1 MNVEAGEPKQY
12 VVAHVREAI
21 AHHENLSELNVDIS
35 VAGGRIFLTGVV
47 ATEERRQELTR
58 VVGELAP
65 DYEVCNE
72 TELARFPEA
81 EGAEQLP

>member
-1 MNVEAGEPKQY
+1 VNVEAGEPKQY

-21 AHHENLSELNVDIS
+21 AHHPNLSELNVDIS
-35 VAGGRIFLTGVV
+35 VAAGRIFLTGVV

-72 TELARFPEA
+72 TELARFPRA
-81 EGAEQLP
+81 EGAEELP